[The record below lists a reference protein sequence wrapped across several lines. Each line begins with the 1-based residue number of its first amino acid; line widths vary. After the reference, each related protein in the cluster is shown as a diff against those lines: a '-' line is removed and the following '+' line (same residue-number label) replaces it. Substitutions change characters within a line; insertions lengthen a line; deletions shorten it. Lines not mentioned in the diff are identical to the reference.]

1 MNKEWHTTPKCT
13 VAETVG
19 HRIVSTSKFRIW
31 QKLYKKAEVQ
41 KLVNLYLSNTR
52 KSTRA
57 QL

>member
-19 HRIVSTSKFRIW
+19 HRIVLTSKFRIW
-31 QKLYKKAEVQ
+31 QKHYTKAEVQ
-41 KLVNLYLSNTR
+41 RLVNLYLSNTR